1 MNFTVK
7 FSFQILHFDCM
18 RFGRDEWVLL
28 KPEDNGG
35 FEMMGENMESENESP
50 DVDVGEDPVDQNKT
64 P

>member
-1 MNFTVK
+1 
-7 FSFQILHFDCM
+7 M

-35 FEMMGENMESENESP
+35 FEMMGENMEGENESP